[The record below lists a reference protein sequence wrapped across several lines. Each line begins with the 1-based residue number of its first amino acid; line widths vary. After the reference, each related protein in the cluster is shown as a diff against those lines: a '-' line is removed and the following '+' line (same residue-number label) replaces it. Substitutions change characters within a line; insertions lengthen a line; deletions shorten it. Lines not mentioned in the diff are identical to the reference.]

1 MANQGTI
8 IYGPIT
14 DVDLAVGVGG
24 FNNPAPGGGTIIGN
38 RINLASFALPGAAA
52 WAPPAVAV
60 HSVASADVPVV
71 GARKGYPASV
81 TFDGILGHQNRALW
95 AHVEVDDHVY
105 VFLLNNDASAP
116 LSVGPGT
123 LRVWCFPV
131 PLLTP

>member
-1 MANQGTI
+1 MTGTI
-8 IYGPIT
+8 IYGPVT

-38 RINLASFALPGAAA
+38 RINISTLAFVGVQA
-52 WAPPAVAV
+52 WAPAAVGV
-60 HSVASADVPVV
+60 ETLASADVPVIGV
-71 GARKGYPASV
+71 RKGFPALV
-81 TFDGILGHQNRALW
+81 TFDGILGHQNRVLW
-95 AHVEVDDHVY
+95 ANVEVDDHVY
-105 VFLLNNDASAP
+105 VFLLNNDPTNP